1 MMMEYM
7 IKQGE
12 TPNGIE
18 IKNLLLESI
27 GDKLVMH
34 NDIVLLL
41 IAPMETLAD
50 TFGVDLKF
58 CHVLGNILINTE
70 DTDDVNDGIVAL
82 EVHHGNVEVDA
93 QAGVLVGVQCQV
105 GYHLGG
111 EEGGGFEIKQG
122 HHDEEGGVGQ
132 YRARLGPLQKVGG
145 DLPVH
150 IEGRESAG
158 RHI

>member
-1 MMMEYM
+1 
-7 IKQGE
+7 
-12 TPNGIE
+12 
-18 IKNLLLESI
+18 
-27 GDKLVMH
+27 MH

-41 IAPMETLAD
+41 IAPVESLAD

-58 CHVLGNILINTE
+58 CHVLGNVLINTE

-111 EEGGGFEIKQG
+111 EEGGSFE
-122 HHDEEGGVGQ
+122 
-132 YRARLGPLQKVGG
+132 
-145 DLPVH
+145 
-150 IEGRESAG
+150 
-158 RHI
+158 